1 MKYYNLNFSNTVFL
15 LLSISTIFILIYNIF
30 HYSPILG
37 YDAEAHFSYVDYL
50 SRHLPR
56 ELKLPSH
63 TETREFFNPPV
74 GYLFPS
80 FIQVFCRNLIDSS
93 NLLSDCQ
100 PIYGKATQIF
110 QSILYIVTV
119 CINLYTL
126 KLTTKSKNIFNV
138 GYLILISLLAVNY
151 RTISMIRG
159 EPYILFFLSLFLL
172 VILKMQNSDYNF
184 GLEQIFY
191 TGVIIAC
198 IALSRQWGFLLFIP
212 LIVLLF
218 YRNSKR
224 NYLIFW
230 SSSSFIGALFSS
242 WFYIGLYQK
251 YGSFTAFNM
260 ESKGFSFNNQNLSF
274 YLPNLSQLEFLFTK
288 PIRPN
293 LDNQFFS
300 IIYSDLWGDYWG
312 YFSFTSRF
320 LNDGRNQLMIGD
332 YLARVNIV
340 SLFSTTIIVY
350 FCYLSYKK
358 YKSNFIV
365 QYINLA
371 WICSLIG
378 YLIFAIMYP
387 TSSGDTIKSTY
398 IIQAFHLMV
407 FLASIYFYDLKRL
420 NRKIYNGILLTLIV
434 VYIHNFQSYLSHFP
448 LSFYP

>member
-1 MKYYNLNFSNTVFL
+1 MKYYNLNFSNTVFVL
-15 LLSISTIFILIYNIF
+15 ISISTFFILIYNII

-63 TETREFFNPPV
+63 SETREFFNPPV

-80 FIQVFCRNLIDSS
+80 FIQVFCRNLIDSN

-110 QSILYIVTV
+110 QSILYIVTI

-126 KLTTKSKNIFNV
+126 KLITKSKNIFNV

-230 SSSSFIGALFSS
+230 SSSSFIGGLFSS

-260 ESKGFSFNNQNLSF
+260 ESKGFSFNNHNLSF

-365 QYINLA
+365 QYVNLA

-420 NRKIYNGILLTLIV
+420 NRKIYNGILLTLII

>member
-1 MKYYNLNFSNTVFL
+1 
-15 LLSISTIFILIYNIF
+15 
-30 HYSPILG
+30 
-37 YDAEAHFSYVDYL
+37 
-50 SRHLPR
+50 
-56 ELKLPSH
+56 
-63 TETREFFNPPV
+63 
-74 GYLFPS
+74 
-80 FIQVFCRNLIDSS
+80 
-93 NLLSDCQ
+93 
-100 PIYGKATQIF
+100 
-110 QSILYIVTV
+110 
-119 CINLYTL
+119 
-126 KLTTKSKNIFNV
+126 
-138 GYLILISLLAVNY
+138 
-151 RTISMIRG
+151 MIRG

-184 GLEQIFY
+184 GLEQVFY

-230 SSSSFIGALFSS
+230 SSSSFIGGLFSS

-260 ESKGFSFNNQNLSF
+260 ESKGFSFNNHNLSF

-365 QYINLA
+365 QYVNLA

>member
-1 MKYYNLNFSNTVFL
+1 MKYYNLNFSNTVFVL
-15 LLSISTIFILIYNIF
+15 ISISTFFILIYNII

-63 TETREFFNPPV
+63 SETREFFNPPV

-80 FIQVFCRNLIDSS
+80 FIQVFCRNLIDSN

-110 QSILYIVTV
+110 QSILYIVTI

-126 KLTTKSKNIFNV
+126 KLITKSKNIFNV

-184 GLEQIFY
+184 GLEQVFY

-230 SSSSFIGALFSS
+230 SSSSFIGGLFSS

-260 ESKGFSFNNQNLSF
+260 ESKGFSFNNHNLSF

-365 QYINLA
+365 QYVNLA

-420 NRKIYNGILLTLIV
+420 NRKIYNGILLALIV

>member
-1 MKYYNLNFSNTVFL
+1 MKYYNLNFSNTVFVL
-15 LLSISTIFILIYNIF
+15 ISISTFFILIYNIIY
-30 HYSPILG
+30 YSPILG

-63 TETREFFNPPV
+63 SETREFFNPPV

-80 FIQVFCRNLIDSS
+80 FIQVFCRNLIDSN

-100 PIYGKATQIF
+100 PIYRKATQIF
-110 QSILYIVTV
+110 QSILYIVTI

-126 KLTTKSKNIFNV
+126 KLITKSKNIFNV

-184 GLEQIFY
+184 GLEQVFY

-230 SSSSFIGALFSS
+230 SSSSFIGGLFSS

-260 ESKGFSFNNQNLSF
+260 ESKGFSFNNHNLSF

-365 QYINLA
+365 QYVNLA

-398 IIQAFHLMV
+398 IIQVFHLMV

>member
-1 MKYYNLNFSNTVFL
+1 MRYFNLNFSNAIFVL
-15 LLSISTIFILIYNIF
+15 ISISTFFILIYNILN
-30 HYSPILG
+30 YSPILG

-50 SRHLPR
+50 SRYLPK
-56 ELKLPSH
+56 EFKLPSQD
-63 TETREFFNPPV
+63 ETREFFNPPI

-80 FIQVFCRNLIDSS
+80 FAQLFCRNLIESN
-93 NLLSDCQ
+93 NLLADCQ

-110 QSILYIVTV
+110 QSILYVVTV
-119 CINLYTL
+119 FINLFTL
-126 KLTTKSKNIFNV
+126 KLITKSKNIFNV
-138 GYLILISLLAVNY
+138 GYLVLISLLAVNY

-172 VILKMQNSDYNF
+172 VILKVEESDYD
-184 GLEQIFY
+184 LSLKQIFY
-191 TGVIIAC
+191 TGAIIAC

-218 YRNSKR
+218 YRKSKK

-230 SSSSFIGALFSS
+230 SLSSFIGALFSS
-242 WFYIGLYQK
+242 WFYIGLYQN
-251 YGSFTAFNM
+251 YGSFTAFPM
-260 ESKGFSFNNQNLSF
+260 ESKSFSFNNQNLSF

-312 YFSFTSRF
+312 YFAFTSRF

-340 SLFSTTIIVY
+340 SVFTTIVIVY
-350 FCYLSYKK
+350 FCFLSYKK
-358 YKSNFIV
+358 YKSNFVV
-365 QYINLA
+365 QYIHFA
-371 WICSLIG
+371 WICSFIG
-378 YLIFAIMYP
+378 YLIFTIVYP
-387 TSSGDTIKSTY
+387 SSSGDTIKSTY

-420 NRKIYNGILLTLIV
+420 NTKIYNGVLFTLIAI
-434 VYIHNFQSYLSHFP
+434 YIHNFQSYLSHFP
-448 LSFYP
+448 ISFYP

>member
-1 MKYYNLNFSNTVFL
+1 MKYYNLNFSNTVFVL
-15 LLSISTIFILIYNIF
+15 ISISTFFILIYNII

-63 TETREFFNPPV
+63 SETREFFNPPV

-80 FIQVFCRNLIDSS
+80 FIQVFCRNLIDSN

-110 QSILYIVTV
+110 QSILYIVTI

-126 KLTTKSKNIFNV
+126 KLITKSKNIFNV

-184 GLEQIFY
+184 GLEQVFY

-230 SSSSFIGALFSS
+230 SSSSFIGGLFSS

-260 ESKGFSFNNQNLSF
+260 ESKGFSFNNHNLSF

-365 QYINLA
+365 QYVNLA

>member
-1 MKYYNLNFSNTVFL
+1 MKYYNLNFSNTVFVL
-15 LLSISTIFILIYNIF
+15 ISISTFFILIYNII

-63 TETREFFNPPV
+63 SETREFFSPPV

-80 FIQVFCRNLIDSS
+80 FIQVFCRNLIDSN

-110 QSILYIVTV
+110 QSILYIVTI

-126 KLTTKSKNIFNV
+126 KLITKSKNIFNV

-184 GLEQIFY
+184 GLEQVFY

-230 SSSSFIGALFSS
+230 SSSSFIGGLFSS

-260 ESKGFSFNNQNLSF
+260 ESKGFSFNNHNLSF

-358 YKSNFIV
+358 YKSNFII
-365 QYINLA
+365 QYVNLA

>member
-126 KLTTKSKNIFNV
+126 KLITKSKNIFNV

-172 VILKMQNSDYNF
+172 VIFKMQNSDYNF

>member
-1 MKYYNLNFSNTVFL
+1 MKYYNLNFSNTVFVL
-15 LLSISTIFILIYNIF
+15 ISISTFFILIYNII

-63 TETREFFNPPV
+63 SETREFFNPPV

-80 FIQVFCRNLIDSS
+80 FIQVFCRNLIDSN

-110 QSILYIVTV
+110 QSILYIVTI

-126 KLTTKSKNIFNV
+126 KLITKSKNIFNV

-184 GLEQIFY
+184 GLEQVFY

-230 SSSSFIGALFSS
+230 SSSSFIGGLFSS

-260 ESKGFSFNNQNLSF
+260 ESKGFSFNNHNLSF

-358 YKSNFIV
+358 YKSNFII
-365 QYINLA
+365 QYVNLA

>member
-1 MKYYNLNFSNTVFL
+1 MKYYNLNFSNTVFVL
-15 LLSISTIFILIYNIF
+15 ISISTFFILIYNII

-63 TETREFFNPPV
+63 SETREFFNPPV

-80 FIQVFCRNLIDSS
+80 FIQVFCRNLIDSN

-110 QSILYIVTV
+110 QSILYIVTI

-126 KLTTKSKNIFNV
+126 KLITKSKNIFNV

-184 GLEQIFY
+184 GLEQVFY

-230 SSSSFIGALFSS
+230 SSSSFIGGLFSS

-260 ESKGFSFNNQNLSF
+260 ESKGFSFNNHNLSF

-358 YKSNFIV
+358 YKSNFII
-365 QYINLA
+365 QYVNLA

-398 IIQAFHLMV
+398 IIQVFHLMV